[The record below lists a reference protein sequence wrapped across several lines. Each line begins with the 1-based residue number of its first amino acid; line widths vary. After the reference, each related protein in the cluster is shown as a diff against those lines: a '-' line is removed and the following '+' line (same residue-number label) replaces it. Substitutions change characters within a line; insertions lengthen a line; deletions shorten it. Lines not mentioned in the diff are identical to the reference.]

1 MYCFTSLEINNYE
14 DEKCRKQ
21 PFPVR
26 GGVKSLRTG
35 VGLKILGLG
44 GGGGGVKSKI
54 NIMS

>member
-21 PFPVR
+21 PFPVS
-26 GGVKSLRTG
+26 GGVKCLMTG

-44 GGGGGVKSKI
+44 GGGGVKSKI

>member
-14 DEKCRKQ
+14 DKKCRKQ

-44 GGGGGVKSKI
+44 GGGGGKSKI